1 MVDKD
6 CPICQA
12 MAEDLETPVFWH
24 LDGSEMDDRFEFSFW
39 KTRAEWEAERREW
52 EEFSRKFDREWEER
66 KAAPLVSGSE
76 SLAADGEAVQ

>member
-1 MVDKD
+1 MVDED

-24 LDGSEMDDRFEFSFW
+24 LDGSGMDDRFEFSFW
-39 KTRAEWEAERREW
+39 ETRGEWEAERREW

-66 KAAPLVSGSE
+66 KSAPPVSETE
-76 SLAADGEAVQ
+76 SLVTDGEAVQ